1 MSSAKDRFF
10 KVKKR
15 AEAELTVR
23 SRSKNGLRSLTEL
36 RGKMQALR
44 LGKKVRR
51 PRVSIQVWLTA
62 LFLLVTAL
70 ACFTAYSIV
79 TGTIGEILSRSAL
92 QGFEQ
97 AVGNQFEDQTLNRT
111 PRVTERKIANFAA
124 TRGVSWGIVRGDT
137 GERIKGNLSNFDP
150 AVMDNALE
158 GRQSEANLTP
168 IAGDESGD
176 RKLATYASP
185 IKMRG
190 EENTALIF
198 SRVYTE
204 SDLKVDTALQR
215 IDRLALLA
223 GILALLISGFSGYV
237 VANLLSRR
245 LSRLDAAAR
254 RLTSGN
260 FDERITT
267 RIEDEVGSLGA
278 TFNAMASSLK
288 GAFRQL
294 QQEKM
299 RSQAILDGMTDA
311 VVGVDRDLNAT
322 FLNPRAR
329 ELLENSEPAF
339 HERLQEVL
347 AKSRFS
353 GGPVTEPE
361 VEAGERIIEVRAA
374 PLEDGALA
382 ILRDVT
388 EERQI
393 ERAKAE
399 FIANASHE
407 LKTPLF
413 ALSGYLEMMEDEEDE
428 ETRRD
433 FLKAMRGATE
443 RLQNLAKTLL
453 DLSRLDANAVTFRL
467 EDVDLE
473 ELLHGLKRDFAYTG
487 REIRFHVEGEVPPVR
502 TDPVQLHRMLAI
514 LLDNALKYS
523 GGPEGTEP
531 IDLDLHRKDGHV
543 TVSVRD
549 RGCGIPQ
556 PEIRHIFERFYR
568 AQGSSR
574 ADGTGLGLA
583 LAWEIAQHLG
593 GDICVQSEQDIG
605 STFTV
610 ELPIFDGAEQPDRS
624 PQHSE
629 VS

>member
-1 MSSAKDRFF
+1 MDP
-10 KVKKR
+10 
-15 AEAELTVR
+15 LT
-23 SRSKNGLRSLTEL
+23 GLRRRL
-36 RGKMQALR
+36 GALR
-44 LGKKVRR
+44 LGKKLQR

-62 LFLLVTAL
+62 LFLFVTAL
-70 ACFTAYSIV
+70 ACVTAYSIV
-79 TGTIGEILSRSAL
+79 TGTIGEILERSAERS
-92 QGFEQ
+92 FEQ
-97 AVGNQFEDQTLNRT
+97 AVGNQFEDQTQ
-111 PRVTERKIANFAA
+111 PGDPSITEQSIARFAA
-124 TRGVSWGIVRGDT
+124 NRGVSWGIVRGET
-137 GERIKGNLSNFDP
+137 GERVRGNLTDFDRG
-150 AVMDNALE
+150 VVTEALAA
-158 GRQSEANLTP
+158 RQSETGLMAIGGN
-168 IAGDESGD
+168 ESGD
-176 RKLATYASP
+176 RTLATYASP
-185 IKMRG
+185 IEVTG
-190 EENTALIF
+190 EENAALVF

-204 SDLKVDTALQR
+204 SDLNVDTALQR
-215 IDRLALLA
+215 INRLALLA
-223 GILALLISGFSGYV
+223 GTLALLISGFSGYV
-237 VANLLSRR
+237 VANLISRR
-245 LSRLDAAAR
+245 LNRLDGAAR
-254 RLTSGN
+254 RLASGN

-267 RIEDEVGSLGA
+267 RVEDEVGSLGA

-294 QQEKM
+294 QQEKT

-353 GGPVTEPE
+353 GGPVAEPE
-361 VEAGERIIEVRAA
+361 VEAGDRIIEVRAA

-388 EERQI
+388 EERQV

-467 EDVDLE
+467 EEVDLE

-487 REIRFHVEGEVPPVR
+487 REIRLHLEGDVPPVR
-502 TDPVQLHRMLAI
+502 TDPTQLHRMLAI

-523 GGPEGTEP
+523 GGPEGTAPVDVHLRRE
-531 IDLDLHRKDGHV
+531 DGHA

-556 PEIRHIFERFYR
+556 TEIRHIFERFYR

-593 GDICVQSEQDIG
+593 GDICVESEPDVG

-610 ELPIFDGAEQPDRS
+610 ELPLDDGAEGLEERAPQRS
-624 PQHSE
+624 N